1 MQLIGEQQQPVSSG
15 REEEVAADG
24 PPHPESGCP
33 PPTPGQFHTPTLLTL
48 QAASASP
55 ALVLEECSL
64 HECEA
69 EQLDVEMAGGMAA
82 SAAQSIPIQLM
93 LLRRVLGGD
102 TVGVKRR

>member
-1 MQLIGEQQQPVSSG
+1 MLSWAIITVLTV
-15 REEEVAADG
+15 VA
-24 PPHPESGCP
+24 PHPHPVIIPHS
-33 PPTPGQFHTPTLLTL
+33 HTFTLLPL

-82 SAAQSIPIQLM
+82 SASQSIPIQLM

>member
-1 MQLIGEQQQPVSSG
+1 MVLPILKV
-15 REEEVAADG
+15 V
-24 PPHPESGCP
+24 PPS
-33 PPTPGQFHTPTLLTL
+33 HTRSVPHSHNFTLLTL

-82 SAAQSIPIQLM
+82 SASQSIPIQLM